1 MGYKFDT
8 LTWNKRIATKTGN
21 RKYQVADIRIEDPSL
36 LTEVYDV
43 ETNTSTFTGESTVYE
58 GPARIIG
65 VRWGVQ
71 PGGESQAN
79 ATTITAIRIQIPNDT
94 GFEDEGYGEIDY
106 GEEPYGGNLGLFPR
120 VNRGCK
126 VFVAASPENP
136 VLTRYIFA
144 ITSDMQGSSAA
155 TRTFEAALDGDVS
168 L

>member
-8 LTWNKRIATKTGN
+8 LTWNKRIAAKTGD
-21 RKYQVADIRIEDPSL
+21 RKYQVADIRIEDPDL

-58 GPARIIG
+58 GRIIG

-71 PGGESQAN
+71 SGGESQAN

-94 GFEDEGYGEIDY
+94 GFEDEGYGE
-106 GEEPYGGNLGLFPR
+106 EPYGGNLGLFPR

-126 VFVAASPENP
+126 VFVTASPENP

-155 TRTFEAALDGDVS
+155 THTFEAALDGDVS

>member
-8 LTWNKRIATKTGN
+8 LTWNKRIAAKTGD

-36 LTEVYDV
+36 LTEDYDV
-43 ETNTSTFTGESTVYE
+43 DTNTSTFSGESTIYE
-58 GPARIIG
+58 GQARIIG

-71 PGGESQAN
+71 SGGESQAN
-79 ATTITAIRIQIPNDT
+79 ATTITAIRIQIPNPA
-94 GFEDEGYGEIDY
+94 GFSEDEA
-106 GEEPYGGNLGLFPR
+106 NLGLFPR

-126 VFVAASPENP
+126 VFVTDSPENP

-168 L
+168 VE